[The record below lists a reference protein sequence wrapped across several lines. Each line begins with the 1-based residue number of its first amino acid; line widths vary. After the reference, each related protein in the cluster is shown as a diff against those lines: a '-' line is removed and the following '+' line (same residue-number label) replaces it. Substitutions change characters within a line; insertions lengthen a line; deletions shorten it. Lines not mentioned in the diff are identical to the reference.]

1 MKNIRFHLGFISLAI
16 LVTCLYLFAPIMS
29 FIEPLLFLKAEL
41 TGAYSNYLIFSSFE
55 DTYYKGN
62 EWWRLITPIFIHFSI
77 THLVFNCLWIF
88 VLGQQIE
95 LKDGKIVFVLLM
107 IISAVIGNYAQFLD
121 QGAHL
126 FGGLSGCVYG
136 LFGYAMTIEFQEQ
149 KIRYGLPP
157 SIYIFMLAWLVMG
170 FAGVLRLFGFG
181 EIANFAH
188 LGGLASG
195 VFFGMLLIM
204 FNKITFLR

>member
-1 MKNIRFHLGFISLAI
+1 M
-16 LVTCLYLFAPIMS
+16 T

-41 TGAYSNYLIFSSFE
+41 TGAYSKYLVFGSFS
-55 DTYYKGN
+55 DTYIQGN
-62 EWWRLITPIFIHFSI
+62 EWWRLITPIFIHFSL
-77 THLVFNCLWIF
+77 THLIFNCLWVF

-95 LKDGKIVFVLLM
+95 LKDGKLVFILLM
-107 IISAVIGNYAQFLD
+107 LISAAVGNYSQYLD

-136 LFGYAMTIEFQEQ
+136 LFGYAMVVEFQEQ

-157 SIYIFMLAWLVMG
+157 SMYIFMLAWLVMG
-170 FAGVLRLFGFG
+170 FMGILKLFGFG

-195 VFFGMLLIM
+195 IFFAMILVMYKKTTLL
-204 FNKITFLR
+204 R